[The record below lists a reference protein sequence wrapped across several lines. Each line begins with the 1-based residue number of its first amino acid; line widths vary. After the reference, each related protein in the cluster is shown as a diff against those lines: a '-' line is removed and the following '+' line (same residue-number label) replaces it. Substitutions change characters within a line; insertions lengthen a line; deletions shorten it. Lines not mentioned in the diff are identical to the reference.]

1 MQKYEY
7 TIRVPRGHSDD
18 WWLCLYHPAVW
29 MPTVNGA
36 IGRPHATGTPV
47 TVTRRNVTIPYA
59 NILHYA
65 NMPQWEKHFKNANM
79 QCREHLINPM
89 RRTRPLHLH
98 LEMWI
103 RHTCKEQLI
112 EPMQRARQLHRHVE
126 MWIYDT
132 RRENL
137 TDPMH
142 RARLKYTQV
151 CTWRYSN
158 VQTHIQVA
166 SLRVCM
172 CKCTYKGNR
181 RASTLMTFVFLMR
194 MHIKVRTYKYS
205 QSAHN
210 TIIWIPLCAYVCVR
224 AILYQTHGA
233 RAIIL
238 LLLGKVLFQHFII
251 RHQQCNHMSCR
262 LFLRCQIDESV
273 HTVTCVQG

>member
-18 WWLCLYHPAVW
+18 WWLCIYHPAVW
-29 MPTVNGA
+29 MPTVNRA

-47 TVTRRNVTIPYA
+47 TVTCRNVTIPYA

-112 EPMQRARQLHRHVE
+112 EPMQRARQLHKHVE

-181 RASTLMTFVFLMR
+181 WACILMTFVCLVR
-194 MHIKVRTYKYS
+194 THIKMRTYIFKICTE
-205 QSAHN
+205 HRN
-210 TIIWIPLCAYVCVR
+210 LIPLCAYVCVC
-224 AILYQTHGA
+224 AWFHIKQTEPVQSFCFCWE
-233 RAIIL
+233 IFVFNISSY
-238 LLLGKVLFQHFII
+238 VINNVFI
-251 RHQQCNHMSCR
+251 
-262 LFLRCQIDESV
+262 
-273 HTVTCVQG
+273 